1 LKKKYKISYLAIVLV
16 LMGLTLSCAQD
27 ETCRDDKQASFQ
39 IGFADFETGRA
50 ASVDS
55 LQVFVLDADGQ
66 PMDSVLN
73 NKQARI
79 STLKLPLNKTANTT
93 VFILQFLE
101 LYNDTLYVF
110 YENTEYFISYPCGM
124 TIAHQLDTVIS
135 SNHVIKDLKIL
146 QKKVDTNEMQHVQ
159 ILL

>member
-1 LKKKYKISYLAIVLV
+1 
-16 LMGLTLSCAQD
+16 MGLTLSCAQD

-55 LQVFVLDADGQ
+55 LQVFVLDAEGQ

-73 NKQARI
+73 NKQEKI
-79 STLKLPLNKTANTT
+79 STLKLPLNKTTNTT
-93 VFILQFLE
+93 VTVFIFQFLE
-101 LYNDTLYVF
+101 LYNDTLHVF

>member
-1 LKKKYKISYLAIVLV
+1 
-16 LMGLTLSCAQD
+16 MGLTLSCAQD

-101 LYNDTLYVF
+101 LYNDTLHVF

-135 SNHVIKDLKIL
+135 SKQVIKDLKIL
-146 QKKVDTNEMQHVQ
+146 HKKVDTNELQHLQ
-159 ILL
+159 IFL